1 VAIAARDREVRKV
14 IEVARL
20 TIIRLPNNPTLPTT
34 QPNRRYIITPR
45 IVRIDGVKTP
55 AKVLSPEDFTG
66 LTVFL
71 FLFPKLQ

>member
-1 VAIAARDREVRKV
+1 VAIAAREREVRKV

-55 AKVLSPEDFTG
+55 AKVLSPEDLTG
-66 LTVFL
+66 LTFFL